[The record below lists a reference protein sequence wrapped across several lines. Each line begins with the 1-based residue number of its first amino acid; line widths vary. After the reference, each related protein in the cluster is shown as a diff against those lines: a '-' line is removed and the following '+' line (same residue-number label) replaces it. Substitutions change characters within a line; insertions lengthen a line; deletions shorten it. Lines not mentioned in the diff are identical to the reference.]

1 MKIKNKK
8 LFFSSIAA
16 LLFSIGVLFIAVKI
30 NQSGIQQA
38 SNESAS
44 ERAKTRAE
52 IVAHKLIKD
61 GFKVKKFVESVPNRG
76 LASES
81 EVIAIEE
88 VADSGQIARDPWGF
102 PFSYKKFNDGVII
115 WSMGPN
121 HILDT
126 KEEILKV
133 GSATNDDIVLFIK

>member
-16 LLFSIGVLFIAVKI
+16 LMFSIGVLFIAVKI
-30 NQSGIQQA
+30 NQGGIQKVT
-38 SNESAS
+38 NESAS

-52 IVAHKLIKD
+52 IVARKLIKD

-81 EVIAIEE
+81 EVVAIEE
-88 VADSGQIARDPWGF
+88 VADSGQVARDPWGL

>member
-16 LLFSIGVLFIAVKI
+16 LLFSIGVLFIALKI
-30 NQSGIQQA
+30 NQGGIQKVT
-38 SNESAS
+38 NESAT

-52 IVAHKLIKD
+52 IVARKLIKD
-61 GFKVKKFVESVPNRG
+61 GFKVKKFVESIPNRG

-81 EVIAIEE
+81 EVVAIEE
-88 VADSGQIARDPWGF
+88 VTDSGQVARDPWGF

-121 HILDT
+121 HVLDT
-126 KEEILKV
+126 KEEMLKV
-133 GSATNDDIVLFIK
+133 KIMEPHLFF